1 MMRQHAL
8 LAGLAVFTATAL
20 AATPKLAPPPG
31 LDPTRPVREL
41 QLAAAPDGS
50 LVLAVIADAGLFSS
64 GRGTFIARELTAWRQ
79 EGGTWQA
86 LGGVLN
92 YDRPRPVANLN
103 LALDERGTPILVWN
117 ENYGD
122 NDVVVF
128 RAFLNGR
135 WTDWRTRYLGDD
147 LPYAARTRAVAARHG
162 EPVLAWG
169 ESLRNPYGSRLTV
182 RTWDNQAKTWTRS
195 EPFNDIR
202 AFSRT
207 PALALDAAGRPVV
220 AWLQGEVLASNVYA
234 KRWTGQGWEALGGPL
249 NRHPNT
255 YVAATRLVLDPQE
268 HPIAAWLEDVN
279 GQDGLFVSRWD
290 GRAWVPLGGRL
301 GCGSA
306 SAPALAVDSAGR
318 PVLAWVEEPGGVGHV
333 NLARWDGQ
341 TWQNLGPVN
350 RDLRR
355 DARSPSLAVDPSG
368 AMVLAWRED
377 EGGVY
382 RVELRRFGP

>member
-1 MMRQHAL
+1 MLRQHPL
-8 LAGLAVFTATAL
+8 SVGLAVLTATAL
-20 AATPKLAPPPG
+20 ASAPAPGVPPG
-31 LDPTRPVREL
+31 LDTTRPVREL

-50 LVLAVIADAGLFSS
+50 LVLAVIADAGLFNS
-64 GRGTFIARELTAWRQ
+64 GRGTFTARELTAWRQ
-79 EGGTWQA
+79 SGGTWQA

-147 LPYAARTRAVAARHG
+147 LPYAARTRAVAAWHG

-182 RTWDNQAKTWTRS
+182 RTWDDQAKIWTRG

-202 AFSRT
+202 VFSRT
-207 PALALDAAGRPVV
+207 PALALDAAGRPIV

-255 YVAATRLVLDPQE
+255 YVAATRLVLDGQGRPV
-268 HPIAAWLEDVN
+268 AAWLEDVN
-279 GQDGLFVSRWD
+279 GQDGLFVARWN
-290 GRAWVPLGGRL
+290 GEAWMPLGGRL
-301 GCGSA
+301 DHGSA
-306 SAPALAVDSAGR
+306 SAPALAVDPAGR
-318 PVLAWVEEPGGVGHV
+318 PVLAWVEEPAGVGRV

-341 TWQNLGPVN
+341 TWRHLGPVN
-350 RDLRR
+350 RDPQR

-368 AMVLAWRED
+368 AVVLAWRED
-377 EGGVY
+377 EDGVY